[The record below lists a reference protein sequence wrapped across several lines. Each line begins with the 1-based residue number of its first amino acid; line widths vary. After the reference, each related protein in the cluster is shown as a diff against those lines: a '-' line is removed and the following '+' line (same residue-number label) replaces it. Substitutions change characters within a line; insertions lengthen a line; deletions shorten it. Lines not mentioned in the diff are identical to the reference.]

1 MLNADKYKKEILEI
15 LEEEKITEIAY
26 EKFLFLMT
34 QKEDVQIDL
43 NSWHKEPEYRSFV
56 LLKWLMQENS
66 ESKANLLNA
75 FEKNFLAGK
84 LENLNVKY
92 VQKLELHRN
101 GMAYFVLRVVVN
113 DYELGG
119 TSSFAIELGDD
130 SILFMKLEK
139 NEKYTLEELGIG

>member
-43 NSWHKEPEYRSFV
+43 NFWHKEPEYRSFV
-56 LLKWLMQENS
+56 LLKWLMQESS

-130 SILFMKLEK
+130 SILLMKLEK
-139 NEKYTLEELGIG
+139 NEKYTLKELGIR